1 MAAIVSEFFG
11 ISGVDMIPPQN
22 LGELIP
28 WLLQVIVAVVLV
40 LAVFK
45 MIAEIAKLFFNW
57 RWFK

>member
-11 ISGVDMIPPQN
+11 ISGVDMVPPETF
-22 LGELIP
+22 GELIP

-45 MIAEIAKLFFNW
+45 MISAIVQVFCNW
-57 RWFK
+57 RIFR

>member
-1 MAAIVSEFFG
+1 MAAVVSEFFG
-11 ISGVDMIPPQN
+11 ISGVDMIPPEN

-45 MIAEIAKLFFNW
+45 LIGSIVQIFCNW